1 MRNMLACFGGVGLL
15 AMVGHAQLG
24 NVATRE
30 DPIRAPDWVMLPEN
44 GEVLSV
50 ALDGGPGNEASVGYI
65 DVAVAENTGQTLS
78 SLKTRLARKGYW
90 IENAMSG
97 ADVLFGASD
106 MIVASDPATGRK
118 MRFVELDTPAGPV
131 LRVFFS
137 DPAPEFARA
146 GT

>member
-1 MRNMLACFGGVGLL
+1 MLACFGGVGLL
-15 AMVGHAQLG
+15 AMVGHAQFG

-30 DPIRAPDWVMLPEN
+30 DPIQAPAWVTLPER
-44 GEVLSV
+44 GEVLSI
-50 ALDGGPGNEASVGYI
+50 ALDGGPGNEASLGYI
-65 DVAVAENTGQTLS
+65 DVAVADEADQILS
-78 SLKTRLARKGYW
+78 LLKTRLAAKGYLV
-90 IENAMSG
+90 ENAMTG

-118 MRFVELDTPAGPV
+118 MRFIELNTPAGPV

>member
-15 AMVGHAQLG
+15 AMVGHAQLA

-30 DPIRAPDWVMLPEN
+30 DPIQAPAWVILPEH
-44 GEVLSV
+44 GEVLSI
-50 ALDGGPGNEASVGYI
+50 ALDGGPGSEASVGYI
-65 DVAVAENTGQTLS
+65 DVAVAENTGQTLP
-78 SLKTRLARKGYW
+78 SLQARLAQKGYR
-90 IENAMSG
+90 IENAMTG

-118 MRFVELDTPAGPV
+118 MRFVELNTPAGPV
-131 LRVFFS
+131 LRVFFN